1 MLSSGT
7 QASVSARNL
16 TKQFGQR
23 LSVDNL
29 NLNIYPGEL
38 YALLGDNGAGKT
50 TTISMLTTLLP
61 PSSGEFFI
69 CGFNGLSQAEKI
81 KGCFGVV
88 SQDLAVYNE
97 LTPYENLKFL
107 SDLYGLPKKL
117 SEERIEKLLR
127 RAGLVDRLNDR
138 TENLSGGMMR
148 RLAIACAMIN
158 EPKVLF
164 MDEPTVGLDPAAR
177 RLIWATLKELKSAG
191 VTILLTTH
199 YLEEAELL
207 ADRIGIIRSGRL
219 TIEGT
224 VPELAKRIRGMRGI
238 SIRLMQECSVDSPAV
253 ASALVLLKSKFALE
267 VRLDSLRNTIYL
279 TQLADDDVEHYHKE
293 VFAWLYQENIP
304 FLRFATGEPNLEE
317 VFLAVSKD
325 EEAKERI
332 LNSIHNARNKNSL
345 IREIDHLKQEI
356 GEKYEFEKSIIG
368 SSPAIKKI
376 FGLMEKAAKTNII
389 TSITGETG
397 TGKELIARAIHYN
410 SKRKNEPFVA
420 VNIAAIPKD
429 LIESELFGHEKG
441 AFTSAVATRKGKFEL
456 AEGGTI
462 FLDEIGDMSLSA
474 QAKVLR
480 ALQENKITRVGGD
493 KEIKVDVR
501 IIAATNKDLKKEIEK
516 GEFREDLFHRLS
528 VIPIQVP
535 SLNDRK
541 EDIPALAEHFIN
553 LICTDYGMPIKTI
566 SKDALKA
573 LQQKDW
579 TGNIREFRNV
589 IERLIIL
596 CGKEITDK
604 DVKQFA

>member
-1 MLSSGT
+1 LLSSDLLSSGLPSLGS

-16 TKQFGQR
+16 TKRFGQR

-29 NLNIYPGEL
+29 NLNIFPGEL

-69 CGFNGLSQAEKI
+69 CGFNGLTEAEKI

-107 SDLYGLPKKL
+107 SDLYGLPKKVG
-117 SEERIEKLLR
+117 EERIEKLLR

-207 ADRIGIIRSGRL
+207 ADRIGIIRDGRL

-224 VPELAKRIRGMRGI
+224 VPELAQRIRGMRGI
-238 SIRLMQECSVDSPAV
+238 SIRLVQECAVDSDRIAT
-253 ASALVLLKSKFALE
+253 AIDLLKSKFDLE
-267 VRLDSLRNTIYL
+267 IRLDTLRNTIYL
-279 TQLADDDVEHYHKE
+279 TQPTQDNDEHYHKE

-325 EEAKERI
+325 E
-332 LNSIHNARNKNSL
+332 
-345 IREIDHLKQEI
+345 
-356 GEKYEFEKSIIG
+356 
-368 SSPAIKKI
+368 
-376 FGLMEKAAKTNII
+376 
-389 TSITGETG
+389 
-397 TGKELIARAIHYN
+397 
-410 SKRKNEPFVA
+410 
-420 VNIAAIPKD
+420 
-429 LIESELFGHEKG
+429 
-441 AFTSAVATRKGKFEL
+441 VAT
-456 AEGGTI
+456 
-462 FLDEIGDMSLSA
+462 
-474 QAKVLR
+474 
-480 ALQENKITRVGGD
+480 
-493 KEIKVDVR
+493 
-501 IIAATNKDLKKEIEK
+501 
-516 GEFREDLFHRLS
+516 
-528 VIPIQVP
+528 
-535 SLNDRK
+535 
-541 EDIPALAEHFIN
+541 
-553 LICTDYGMPIKTI
+553 
-566 SKDALKA
+566 
-573 LQQKDW
+573 
-579 TGNIREFRNV
+579 
-589 IERLIIL
+589 
-596 CGKEITDK
+596 
-604 DVKQFA
+604 